1 MDKIIE
7 IYYWIDKEMKF
18 DTWYKVESEAQKN
31 KIIRIMDAGLTPDCE
46 FNTDYSEFRKSRLAF
61 ETIAKGI

>member
-1 MDKIIE
+1 MDELIE

-31 KIIRIMDAGLTPDCE
+31 KIIQIMDADIIPDCE
-46 FNTDYSEFRKSRLAF
+46 FNADFSEFRKSKLAF
-61 ETIAKGI
+61 ETIVKGI